1 MSTSTATRLPRPAQ
15 LLRALAD
22 KYTSSQA
29 HAQLRPAADREVHNG
44 AELSVDILTG
54 GTNKHLLAL
63 AGSDAQSTNHK
74 AQAGNAE
81 ASPSSPD
88 VSVSVGGA
96 SESQPVHD
104 EAPIEDAAD
113 QQAMQHGSGALETDT
128 SVGTDSGKE
137 LRRQLGQ
144 RFNASQ
150 INTDSMN
157 FQASSGQLSPD
168 PSTAQAE
175 ITPGT

>member
-1 MSTSTATRLPRPAQ
+1 
-15 LLRALAD
+15 
-22 KYTSSQA
+22 
-29 HAQLRPAADREVHNG
+29 
-44 AELSVDILTG
+44 
-54 GTNKHLLAL
+54 L
-63 AGSDAQSTNHK
+63 AGNDAQTTKHK
-74 AQAGNAE
+74 AQAVNAE

-96 SESQPVHD
+96 SESQPVHN

-128 SVGTDSGKE
+128 SVGTDSGRE

-157 FQASSGQLSPD
+157 FQASSGQVSPD

>member
-1 MSTSTATRLPRPAQ
+1 VSTSTATRVPQPAQ
-15 LLRALAD
+15 LLRAFAD
-22 KYTSSQA
+22 KYIFSQA
-29 HAQLRPAADREVHNG
+29 HTQLRPAADRELHNG
-44 AELSVDILTG
+44 AELSVDTLTG

-63 AGSDAQSTNHK
+63 EIDDARTTTHR
-74 AQAGNAE
+74 AQAVNAE

-128 SVGTDSGKE
+128 SVGTDSGRE
-137 LRRQLGQ
+137 LHRQLGQ

-150 INTDSMN
+150 INTGSIN
-157 FQASSGQLSPD
+157 FQASSGQVSPD
-168 PSTAQAE
+168 PSAVQAE

>member
-1 MSTSTATRLPRPAQ
+1 VSTSTATRLPRPAQ

-63 AGSDAQSTNHK
+63 AGNDAQSTNHK

-157 FQASSGQLSPD
+157 FQASSGQLSPG